1 MTDLTDKIAIVTGAN
16 SGLGK
21 ATAMGLAKMGATVV
35 MICRSRERGE
45 TAQRDIIQQT
55 GNQNVH
61 LLQADLSV
69 QAEVRRVAEEFKER
83 FDQLGLLVNNAGVTL
98 YERHTTPDGIEATL
112 AINHL
117 ASFLLTHLL
126 LDVLHA
132 SAPARIININ
142 TVPWRNTTIHFDD
155 LNFEKRKFSGFAAYS
170 ETKTANL
177 MFTFEL
183 ARRLEGTGV
192 TVNAVHPGVFKSNLG
207 KHNRPRPFSV
217 MFWFMSPFVATP
229 EQAAERVIHVAA
241 SPEWAAQTG
250 RYIGK
255 GAKDIQPPPQCRE
268 DAVVEQLWTMSEHLT
283 GLA

>member
-1 MTDLTDKIAIVTGAN
+1 MTDLTDKIALVTGAN

-21 ATAMGLAKMGATVV
+21 ATATGLAKMGATVV

-45 TAQRDIIQQT
+45 AAQRDIIQQA

-69 QAEVRRVAEEFKER
+69 QAEVRRVADEFKGR
-83 FDQLGLLVNNAGVTL
+83 FNQLHLLVNNAGVTL
-98 YERHTTPDGIEATL
+98 YERQITSDGIEATM

-126 LDVLHA
+126 LDVLQA

-142 TVPWRNTTIHFDD
+142 TVPWRNTTVHFDD
-155 LNFEKRKFSGFAAYS
+155 LHFEKRKFSGFAAYS

-183 ARRLEGTGV
+183 ARRLQGTGV

-207 KHNRPRPFSV
+207 KQNRPRPFSL
-217 MFWFMSPFVATP
+217 MLWLFNPFIATP

-250 RYIGK
+250 RYVGK
-255 GAKDIQPPPQCRE
+255 GEKDIQPPPQCRDD
-268 DAVVEQLWTMSEHLT
+268 DAVQQLWEVSQRMT

>member
-1 MTDLTDKIAIVTGAN
+1 MTNLTDKIAIVTGAN

-21 ATAMGLAKMGATVV
+21 ATATGLAKMGATVV

-45 TAQRDIIQQT
+45 IAQRDIIQQT

-69 QAEVRRVAEEFKER
+69 QAEVRRVAEEFRGR
-83 FDQLGLLVNNAGVTL
+83 FNQLHLLVNNAGVTL

-126 LDVLHA
+126 LDVLQA
-132 SAPARIININ
+132 SAPARIINVN

-183 ARRLEGTGV
+183 ARRLQGTGV

-207 KHNRPRPFSV
+207 KQNRPRPLSV
-217 MFWFMSPFVATP
+217 MFWFISPFVATP
-229 EQAAERVIHVAA
+229 EQAAERVLNVATA
-241 SPEWAAQTG
+241 PEWATQTG
-250 RYIGK
+250 RYVGK
-255 GAKDIQPPPQCRE
+255 NEKDIQPPPQCRDE
-268 DAVVEQLWTMSEHLT
+268 AAVKRLWEVSCQLT